1 MKYRP
6 LIRYYGGKSRISGWV
21 ISHFPKHRVYT
32 EAYGGAASCLLRK
45 ERAYAEIYNDL
56 NGELVNLFRV
66 VRDQGPEL
74 LRRISLTPFSR
85 QEMLEAY
92 DHGVDAVEQARRT
105 IVKAQMGFGSDS
117 FKRINGFRG
126 CINRKGSTPSHD
138 WASYPPVL
146 ARIIERFQGV
156 VIESIAD
163 GALLAKAG
171 LKKGDVIRSM
181 NKKSVANVSD
191 LANIYQEINWTG
203 HGEVEF
209 IRNQQGGKVTVSF
222 K

>member
-156 VIESIAD
+156 VIESIEAISMLQKYD
-163 GALLAKAG
+163 APDTFHYVDPPYLAETRQPRHGYTHELTDLDHIAL
-171 LKKGDVIRSM
+171 
-181 NKKSVANVSD
+181 ANV
-191 LANIYQEINWTG
+191 LHGLRGGG
-203 HGEVEF
+203 H
-209 IRNQQGGKVTVSF
+209 T
-222 K
+222 